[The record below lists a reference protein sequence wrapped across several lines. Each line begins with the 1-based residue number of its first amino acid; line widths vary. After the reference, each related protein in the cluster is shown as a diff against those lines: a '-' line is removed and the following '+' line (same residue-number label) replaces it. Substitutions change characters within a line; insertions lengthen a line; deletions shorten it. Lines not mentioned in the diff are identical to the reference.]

1 MNGVSR
7 DFNHKKGGHPSD
19 TSLYQNSETMN
30 TTKFQ
35 EQILQNA
42 VQMDASVNFQLNGNM
57 LIVPCPW
64 EDDKQVTDGER
75 VSYKAGVSVDADG
88 RTRVKR
94 YNVGKNG
101 PKHETLYETPHG
113 VVKMTRPIYDSS
125 YGKRRRRKDQEYVYV
140 TFKFPKKYGLALT
153 KALYEEEADQIM
165 SYLKTK
171 KEETIWK

>member
-1 MNGVSR
+1 M
-7 DFNHKKGGHPSD
+7 K
-19 TSLYQNSETMN
+19 TE
-30 TTKFQ
+30 KFQ

-64 EDDKQVTDGER
+64 EDEKQVTSGER
-75 VSYKAGVSVDADG
+75 VRYEAGIRVEPDG
-88 RTRVKR
+88 LTRVTR
-94 YNVGKNG
+94 WNRGSRG
-101 PKHETLYETPHG
+101 PLHDTLYETAHG
-113 VVKMTRPIYDSS
+113 AVKMTRPHIRPSD
-125 YGKRRRRKDQEYVYV
+125 GRRRITEEYVYV

-165 SYLKTK
+165 SYFKTR